1 MSNVITEAKEKGE
14 DLISSVKRSK
24 DKDIDIA
31 LEKTQDDEPDV
42 KEKIDT
48 KDMTDEEKASTMLK
62 ILDWAYTK
70 ANSNIPGL
78 GTSEE
83 MAKNY
88 LKKCNGNVSEAVSSL
103 VKWQIAYAATSG
115 FATSFGGFTTM
126 VVTLPANIASVMAIQ
141 LRMIGAISYLSGQ
154 KFLNEE
160 RKTASYVCLLGAEA
174 GNVLANVATEFS
186 IKFTTS
192 TLKNLSWAVLTRI
205 NQAVGFRLFTK
216 FGTKGL
222 INIGKLIP
230 LLGGVVGASVDAFT
244 TYAVAKTA
252 QVIFLKDILDTEKQ
266 EQIEIS
272 RFQVLVNMALVDGKY
287 GDEEKDLL
295 LKLTGNIDFSK
306 ETYDKI
312 FDIIEHPKKV
322 EVDLTPFKKDLML
335 SAYLLQCLSNLVHA
349 DGTYSIAEKIY
360 MKDLIEKL
368 GYKEEEMVKLLN

>member
-1 MSNVITEAKEKGE
+1 M
-14 DLISSVKRSK
+14 
-24 DKDIDIA
+24 
-31 LEKTQDDEPDV
+31 
-42 KEKIDT
+42 
-48 KDMTDEEKASTMLK
+48 
-62 ILDWAYTK
+62 
-70 ANSNIPGL
+70 
-78 GTSEE
+78 
-83 MAKNY
+83 
-88 LKKCNGNVSEAVSSL
+88 
-103 VKWQIAYAATSG
+103 
-115 FATSFGGFTTM
+115 
-126 VVTLPANIASVMAIQ
+126 
-141 LRMIGAISYLSGQ
+141 
-154 KFLNEE
+154 
-160 RKTASYVCLLGAEA
+160 
-174 GNVLANVATEFS
+174 
-186 IKFTTS
+186 
-192 TLKNLSWAVLTRI
+192 
-205 NQAVGFRLFTK
+205 
-216 FGTKGL
+216 
-222 INIGKLIP
+222 
-230 LLGGVVGASVDAFT
+230 VGASVDAFT